1 MTKEEIIELIEGWLN
16 EYDKPEH
23 TSEMAIQLKD
33 EAHGIMLEALKLL
46 ETNGKQ

>member
-1 MTKEEIIELIEGWLN
+1 MTKEEIIELIKGWLH

-23 TSEMAIQLKD
+23 DMEETILLKD